1 MEQHG
6 SPLVPVSWGEL
17 LDKLTILDI
26 KQARIGR
33 AEARANV
40 EKERGLLDR
49 ASAVALARADVA
61 PLLDQLR
68 AVNEAL
74 WEIEDAIREEEAGAR
89 FGADFIRLARSVYKR
104 NDERAAIKRR
114 INAVLGSDLIEEK
127 SYAGSEGRS
136 FSVTSRAPSGPK
148 LSTVSEAGSQSNVN
162 SLSRSSP
169 T

>member
-1 MEQHG
+1 MEHHD

-26 KQARIGR
+26 KQARIAR
-33 AEARANV
+33 ADARANV
-40 EKERGLLDR
+40 EKERMLLDR
-49 ASAVALARADVA
+49 AGAPVLARADLA
-61 PLLDQLR
+61 PLLDELR

-74 WEIEDAIREEEAGAR
+74 WEIEDAIREEEAEAR

-136 FSVTSRAPSGPK
+136 FSVTSRPPSGPK
-148 LSTVSEAGSQSNVN
+148 LSVVSEAGSQSNVS

-169 T
+169 I